1 MGWKDWKEQIKRGY
15 QEGYDSEVQKG
26 KKTAVEQ
33 APAKDDI
40 AAFTEKVE
48 AGDAAAQDSAAAQEE
63 MEDRGIPNPNRKR
76 NVFLIVGAVL
86 LGLVGLRFG
95 LVGGVAGA
103 VLGAA
108 TGYLLYKKLVEP
120 KQ

>member
-26 KKTAVEQ
+26 KKAAVEQ

-40 AAFTEKVE
+40 AALTEKVE
-48 AGDAAAQDSAAAQEE
+48 AGDAVAQGSAAAQEE
-63 MEDRGIPNPNRKR
+63 MEDIPNPNRKR